1 MSKTILLTSGT
12 SGIGKAIAIK
22 IIKESCCDDDKL
34 IINYGHNDEAAIN
47 LKNSFSQ
54 QEQKKIYLIK
64 ADMSCEDGLNVLV
77 EKTLEITKSIDW
89 LILNTG
95 IGTYEKFDNYTFELC
110 NKIMNTNV
118 IVPQM
123 LVKCLKPY
131 INKHGKIL
139 FMGSHAG
146 EATYSSSIIYSISK
160 AAIHHLAKCLPKEFD
175 DKLVSVNAIAPGF
188 VETPWQNGRSQE
200 SYDRINNKIAMH
212 RFAES
217 DEVAKLCYDVLTND
231 YINATVLSIHGGY
244 DYF

>member
-1 MSKTILLTSGT
+1 MSRTVLLTSGT
-12 SGIGKAIAIK
+12 SGIGKSIAEK
-22 IIKESCCDDDKL
+22 IIKNSTCDDDKL

-47 LKNSFSQ
+47 LKNSFSNQ
-54 QEQKKIYLIK
+54 DKNKIYLIK
-64 ADMSCEDGLNVLV
+64 SDMSSEEGLNYLV
-77 EKTLEITKSIDW
+77 EKTLEITSSIDW

-123 LVKCLKPY
+123 LVKNLKPY
-131 INKHGKIL
+131 FNKNGKIL

-146 EATYSSSIIYSISK
+146 DATYSSSIIYSISK
-160 AAIHHLAKCLPKEFD
+160 AAVHHLARCLPKEFD
-175 DKLVSVNAIAPGF
+175 DKSVSINAIAPGF

-200 SYDRINNKIAMH
+200 SYDRINKKIAMH

-217 DEVAKLCYDVLTND
+217 EEVAKICYDVLTND
-231 YINATVLSIHGGY
+231 YINGTVISIHGGY